1 LDKKLK
7 FYRIKKMKFY
17 RINKIFVTKIEIL
30 DKKNVRQKNK
40 SKNLVRN
47 RNFGLKSDFEQ
58 YY

>member
-1 LDKKLK
+1 
-7 FYRIKKMKFY
+7 MKFY